1 MTAFPLLPRRRG
13 DRTHTPPFSPAHDVL
28 LEIPAA
34 RGGRVRLQ
42 LTMPWRHEQGSILLA
57 LEWPKAVDLPPVRC
71 LGRTIWRVLC
81 GRAGPPRR
89 TKRFGL
95 SAFPVSVAAWSGR
108 LYVPTAHLG
117 TVRRLDPA
125 NAVTGLTAGLD
136 HASRMLVGR
145 WESRV
150 DPQAWI
156 YAMHFRL
163 ALLVADEVA
172 REYLDGLPSVP
183 LPLQRLHQAI
193 PQLRRCVNAAYP
205 GQSPRQLTPHRLA
218 MAIVDAKLSHL
229 LRPLLDPGGRAGL
242 DDGTLWRR
250 ALPLATERRLC
261 ALRKRD
267 WYVANWCKRWRSLML
282 TVPLD
287 SYCFFQ
293 VRGDEDLAARIR
305 RALHS

>member
-172 REYLDGLPSVP
+172 REYLDGLIGAASAATPPSGNSP
-183 LPLQRLHQAI
+183 ASSMRQRRISRSIASPANAPPPCYGHRGCQAQ
-193 PQLRRCVNAAYP
+193 PPAAPVARPGRPCGPRRRDPVASGPAAC
-205 GQSPRQLTPHRLA
+205 H
-218 MAIVDAKLSHL
+218 
-229 LRPLLDPGGRAGL
+229 
-242 DDGTLWRR
+242 
-250 ALPLATERRLC
+250 
-261 ALRKRD
+261 
-267 WYVANWCKRWRSLML
+267 
-282 TVPLD
+282 
-287 SYCFFQ
+287 
-293 VRGDEDLAARIR
+293 
-305 RALHS
+305 